1 MRYFAF
7 SSLLQSLRK
16 KYGKLYSLKMGSFKT
31 IFAEDAA
38 SVKEVLVNK
47 SADYAGRP
55 PFHSFQMTTLG
66 MCWKHFFIYEIVSL
80 MAVLKPS
87 SAEYSYISENYKI
100 SNKWFGRTFRQY
112 LQGNFQ
118 LWTENSHWLFTHM
131 AVMLTK
137 NLTHY
142 RIFP

>member
-7 SSLLQSLRK
+7 CSLLQSLRK
-16 KYGKLYSLKMGSFKT
+16 KYGKLYSLKIGSFKT

-66 MCWKHFFIYEIVSL
+66 MC
-80 MAVLKPS
+80 
-87 SAEYSYISENYKI
+87 
-100 SNKWFGRTFRQY
+100 
-112 LQGNFQ
+112 
-118 LWTENSHWLFTHM
+118 
-131 AVMLTK
+131 
-137 NLTHY
+137 
-142 RIFP
+142 

>member
-16 KYGKLYSLKMGSFKT
+16 KYGKLYSLKIGSFKT
-31 IFAEDAA
+31 IIAEDAA

-66 MCWKHFFIYEIVSL
+66 MC
-80 MAVLKPS
+80 
-87 SAEYSYISENYKI
+87 
-100 SNKWFGRTFRQY
+100 
-112 LQGNFQ
+112 
-118 LWTENSHWLFTHM
+118 
-131 AVMLTK
+131 
-137 NLTHY
+137 
-142 RIFP
+142 

>member
-16 KYGKLYSLKMGSFKT
+16 KYGKLYSLKIGSFKT

-66 MCWKHFFIYEIVSL
+66 MC
-80 MAVLKPS
+80 
-87 SAEYSYISENYKI
+87 
-100 SNKWFGRTFRQY
+100 
-112 LQGNFQ
+112 
-118 LWTENSHWLFTHM
+118 
-131 AVMLTK
+131 
-137 NLTHY
+137 
-142 RIFP
+142 

>member
-66 MCWKHFFIYEIVSL
+66 M
-80 MAVLKPS
+80 
-87 SAEYSYISENYKI
+87 
-100 SNKWFGRTFRQY
+100 
-112 LQGNFQ
+112 
-118 LWTENSHWLFTHM
+118 
-131 AVMLTK
+131 
-137 NLTHY
+137 
-142 RIFP
+142 

>member
-16 KYGKLYSLKMGSFKT
+16 KYGKLYSLKIGSFKT
-31 IFAEDAA
+31 VFAEDAA

-66 MCWKHFFIYEIVSL
+66 MC
-80 MAVLKPS
+80 
-87 SAEYSYISENYKI
+87 
-100 SNKWFGRTFRQY
+100 
-112 LQGNFQ
+112 
-118 LWTENSHWLFTHM
+118 
-131 AVMLTK
+131 
-137 NLTHY
+137 
-142 RIFP
+142 

>member
-1 MRYFAF
+1 MKYFAF

-16 KYGKLYSLKMGSFKT
+16 KYGKLYSLKIGSFKT

-66 MCWKHFFIYEIVSL
+66 MC
-80 MAVLKPS
+80 
-87 SAEYSYISENYKI
+87 
-100 SNKWFGRTFRQY
+100 
-112 LQGNFQ
+112 
-118 LWTENSHWLFTHM
+118 
-131 AVMLTK
+131 
-137 NLTHY
+137 
-142 RIFP
+142 